1 MTDLATSTSLYQ
13 GLIYNVFQQRRD
25 AAAPGLAMC
34 FTSYAQGEG
43 VTHVV
48 RALANE
54 LGEHAPHRVVR
65 VDLAYLQQQTLP
77 ATELAGQVAI
87 TENGNLS
94 ELRAPEMRTNDSA
107 VTSAK
112 QKTSSPWQGSWQYR
126 EECINA
132 LRSQFEYVLIDC
144 PSLRSGGDV
153 LSVAPLVDGVIL
165 VVEADRTTKEQV
177 LHAEH
182 QIESAGGKCSG
193 HILNKRK
200 YVVPKWIYQRL
211 AS

>member
-1 MTDLATSTSLYQ
+1 MTELATTTSVYQ

-25 AAAPGLAMC
+25 AKAPGLAMC
-34 FTSYAQGEG
+34 FTSYAPGEG

-65 VDLAYLQQQTLP
+65 VDLAYLQRQTLP
-77 ATELAGQVAI
+77 ATELAGQVAT

-94 ELRAPEMRTNDSA
+94 ELRAPEFRPSDATIN
-107 VTSAK
+107 AK
-112 QKTSSPWQGSWQYR
+112 QKVSPWQGSWQYR

-144 PSLRSGGDV
+144 PSLRSGGDA

-200 YVVPKWIYQRL
+200 YVVPKWLYQRL

>member
-1 MTDLATSTSLYQ
+1 MNLSTTTSAYQ

-25 AAAPGLAMC
+25 GAAAGLAIC
-34 FTSYAQGEG
+34 FTSCAQGEG

-54 LGEHAPHRVVR
+54 LGEHSSQRVVR
-65 VDLAYLQQQTLP
+65 VDLGYLQRQTLP
-77 ATELAGQVAI
+77 PAELAGQVASAAH
-87 TENGNLS
+87 GNLS
-94 ELRAPEMRTNDSA
+94 ELRTPEARPSDA
-107 VTSAK
+107 RPADPSAK
-112 QKTSSPWQGSWQYR
+112 KARSPWQGSWQYR
-126 EECINA
+126 EDCINA

-144 PSLRSGGDV
+144 PALRAGDV

-165 VVEADRTTKEQV
+165 VVEADRTTRAQV
-177 LHAEH
+177 LHAER
-182 QIESAGGKCSG
+182 QIEAAGGKCAG

-200 YVVPKWIYQRL
+200 YVVPEWIYKRL

>member
-1 MTDLATSTSLYQ
+1 MKNLSTTTSVYQ

-25 AAAPGLAMC
+25 ATSPGLAMC
-34 FTSYAQGEG
+34 FTSCVPGEG

-65 VDLAYLQQQTLP
+65 VDLSYLQQQTLP

-87 TENGNLS
+87 TEDGNLS
-94 ELRAPEMRTNDSA
+94 ELRAPDTRPADLLG
-107 VTSAK
+107 K
-112 QKTSSPWQGSWQYR
+112 QPRSPWQGSWQYR
-126 EECINA
+126 EDCINA

-144 PSLRSGGDV
+144 PALRTGGDA

-182 QIESAGGKCSG
+182 QIETAGGKCAG

-200 YVVPKWIYQRL
+200 YVVPEWLYNRL

>member
-1 MTDLATSTSLYQ
+1 MTELTTSVYQ

-25 AAAPGLAMC
+25 PSSSGLAIC
-34 FTSYAQGEG
+34 FTSFAQGEG

-54 LGEHAPHRVVR
+54 LGEHSPHRVVR
-65 VDLAYLQQQTLP
+65 VDLSYLQRQTLP
-77 ATELAGQVAI
+77 PTELAGQVA
-87 TENGNLS
+87 TTGHGNLS
-94 ELRAPEMRTNDSA
+94 ELRAPAPSETRVTETSGAA
-107 VTSAK
+107 VK
-112 QKTSSPWQGSWQYR
+112 QQHSPWQGSWQYR
-126 EECINA
+126 EDCIRA
-132 LRSQFEYVLIDC
+132 LRQQFEYVLIDC
-144 PSLRSGGDV
+144 PALRSGGDV
-153 LSVAPLVDGVIL
+153 LSVAPMVDGVIL
-165 VVEADRTTKEQV
+165 VVEADRTTKDQV

-182 QIESAGGKCSG
+182 QIESAGGKISG